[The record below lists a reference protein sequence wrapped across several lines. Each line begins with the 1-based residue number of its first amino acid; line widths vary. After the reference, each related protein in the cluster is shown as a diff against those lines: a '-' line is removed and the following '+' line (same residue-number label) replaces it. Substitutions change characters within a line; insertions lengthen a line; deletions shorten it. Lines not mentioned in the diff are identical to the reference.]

1 MADEDD
7 SQKTE
12 EPTPKKL
19 EEAKKKGE
27 VVQSQEMKTWFM
39 LASGAAV
46 LAGAGDLVA
55 SGVRNPLAAFMG
67 RLHEIEVDRTG
78 ALSVLM
84 TLMTDIVL
92 ILTIPLSIFVV
103 AALVG
108 NRIQHSGV
116 LTLEKLKPS
125 LSKLNPVQG
134 FKSKFLSTKMPM
146 ELVKTIGKLAVL
158 SVIVFIIVYP
168 ERSRLD
174 TIMLLPPI
182 EIVGLIHEMA
192 IKLVLGVLI
201 LLTIIAAADYSY
213 QKYQHIKK
221 LRMTK
226 QEVKDEHKQTD
237 GDPKV
242 KQRLRAIRMERHAQ
256 RMIANVQ
263 RADVVITNPT
273 HYAIALEYKHGQMDV
288 PMLIAKGVDN
298 VAMRIREVAE
308 EHGVPFVENPPLARA
323 LYASVEV
330 DQEVPPDHY
339 KAVAEVISYVM
350 KLRKSGLAPRPKMS
364 VSVP

>member
-19 EEAKKKGE
+19 EEARKKGE
-27 VVQSQEMKTWFM
+27 VTQSQELKTWFM
-39 LASGAAV
+39 LAAGAAV
-46 LAGAGDLVA
+46 LAGAGSTIAV
-55 SGVRNPLAAFMG
+55 GIRNPLMG
-67 RLHEIEVDRTG
+67 YMSRIHEIELERTG
-78 ALSVLM
+78 TLNVLM
-84 TLMTDIVL
+84 GLMYDVFLVL
-92 ILTIPLSIFVV
+92 LIPLSVFIV

-108 NRIQHSGV
+108 NRVQHSGV
-116 LTLEKLKPS
+116 LTLEKLKPD
-125 LSKLNPVQG
+125 LAKLNPVNG
-134 FKSKFLSTKMPM
+134 LKKFTSSKIPVDFA
-146 ELVKTIGKLAVL
+146 KTIGKLAAL
-158 SVIVFIIVYP
+158 SLIVFIIVYP

-174 TIMLLPPI
+174 VIMLLPPI
-182 EIVGLIHEMA
+182 EVVKFIHVMA

-201 LLTIIAAADYSY
+201 LLTIIAASDYSY
-213 QKYQHIKK
+213 QKYQHHKK

-226 QEVKDEHKQTD
+226 QEVKDERKQTD

-242 KQRLRAIRMERHAQ
+242 KQRLRSIRMERHMQ
-256 RMIANVQ
+256 RMMAAVP

-273 HYAIALEYKHGQMDV
+273 HFAVALEYRHGEMDV
-288 PMLIAKGVDN
+288 PVLIAKGVDD
-298 VAMRIREVAE
+298 VAMRIREVAA

-323 LYASVEV
+323 LYASVEL

-350 KLRKSGLAPRPKMS
+350 KLRRSGLAPRVKAS
-364 VSVP
+364 